1 MGKFAQRS
9 DARYDASKRT
19 WHYEVVGLS
28 VPIVF
33 NQHRD
38 HDPNGMLY
46 ALATHRPELERLA
59 ARWRALIDGERTV
72 AELAELTAHP
82 LVRPLVLRARVG
94 DTIVVRFTNHLQG
107 RCAGMHLVA
116 PGTDVHGDGSH
127 VTRNPSSLAGPGET
141 IEYEWRCPH
150 EGAFVIHDIGDP
162 DGDQTGTN
170 AHGLFG
176 ALIVEPRNAWWTDP
190 TQEGLVPV
198 ADGLYVDVH
207 QRPEDV
213 LTDPRLPRA
222 PFPGEDT
229 GRSPRHAHPE
239 RRSANMSCCFT
250 TSPSGASAWGRTSWC
265 RPTRA
270 RCATTT
276 RPMSARKRSRESH
289 FRSTVAPSRGA
300 TTEAVMAATSCP
312 RSCCSTTAASP

>member
-1 MGKFAQRS
+1 MGKFVQRS

-33 NQHRD
+33 NRHRD

-59 ARWRALIDGERTV
+59 TRWRALLDGQRTV

-82 LVRPLVLRARVG
+82 LVRPLVLRARAG
-94 DTIVVRFTNHLQG
+94 DTIVVRFTNHLPR

-127 VTRNPSSLAGPGET
+127 VADNPPSLARPGET
-141 IEYEWRCPH
+141 VEYTWRCPH

-162 DGDQTGTN
+162 DGDETGSN

-190 TQEGLVPV
+190 TQAGLMPV

-222 PFPGEDT
+222 AFPGEDT
-229 GRSPRHAHPE
+229 GRPPRHAHPE
-239 RRSANMSCCFT
+239 ASFREYVLLFHDEPEWRERLGSDELVAANPCPLRHHDAPNECPKAKPGEPFPLDHSGEQG
-250 TSPSGASAWGRTSWC
+250 SDHGGGGHGGGHGGPS
-265 RPTRA
+265 
-270 RCATTT
+270 
-276 RPMSARKRSRESH
+276 
-289 FRSTVAPSRGA
+289 
-300 TTEAVMAATSCP
+300 
-312 RSCCSTTAASP
+312 

>member
-94 DTIVVRFTNHLQG
+94 DTIVVRFTNYLQG

-150 EGAFVIHDIGDP
+150 EGAFVIHDIGARTATKP
-162 DGDQTGTN
+162 ARTRTGCS
-170 AHGLFG
+170 
-176 ALIVEPRNAWWTDP
+176 EPSSWSRAMP
-190 TQEGLVPV
+190 G
-198 ADGLYVDVH
+198 G
-207 QRPEDV
+207 RI
-213 LTDPRLPRA
+213 PRRRA
-222 PFPGEDT
+222 
-229 GRSPRHAHPE
+229 
-239 RRSANMSCCFT
+239 
-250 TSPSGASAWGRTSWC
+250 
-265 RPTRA
+265 
-270 RCATTT
+270 
-276 RPMSARKRSRESH
+276 
-289 FRSTVAPSRGA
+289 
-300 TTEAVMAATSCP
+300 SCP
-312 RSCCSTTAASP
+312 WPTGSTSTCTSGPKTC